1 MSDEDLF
8 AQEMSGVTPLKV
20 EARHLKRDQSLSDE
34 QKKIRQAVASEEET
48 ADLNALSTDHLE
60 LVDPLAYLEFKKPGI
75 QHGVLKNLRLGKYEI
90 EAKLDLHNRT
100 VEEARRDV
108 FEFVDDCQR
117 YGLRTVIIAHGK
129 GQRSEPKALLKSH
142 VYRWLPQLPQVMAFY
157 SAQPK
162 HGGVGATYVMLRKSD
177 EKKLEN
183 KERHERR
190 R

>member
-1 MSDEDLF
+1 MSEKDLF
-8 AQEMSGVTPLKV
+8 EQEMQGVTPIANASRFIPKKQALT
-20 EARHLKRDQSLSDE
+20 DE
-34 QKKIRQAVASEEET
+34 QKKIRRAVASNEET

-60 LVDPLAYLEFKKPGI
+60 LVDPLAYLEYTKPGI
-75 QHGVLKNLRLGKYEI
+75 QHGVLKNLRLGKYDI

-108 FEFVDDCQR
+108 YEFIADCVKF
-117 YGLRTVIIAHGK
+117 GLRTVIIAHGK
-129 GQRSEPKALLKSH
+129 GQRSEPKALLKSY
-142 VYRWLPQLPQVMAFY
+142 VNRWLPELHDVMAFY
-157 SAQPK
+157 SAQPR
-162 HGGVGATYVMLRKSD
+162 HGGVGATYVLLRKSD